1 MGQERPPR
9 LSLLLRELPSIP
21 AVLASRLRRA
31 RKVDLGLGEGGKLPP
46 VMVLP
51 GLLSSDSTTSFLRR
65 TLEVNGF
72 ATYGAK
78 LGFVTGITPEKLAQ
92 AEARLAQIFAQ
103 HGEKVVLVG
112 WSLGGVFGRVLAQ
125 RHPQYVKMV
134 VTLGTPFSGD
144 RHANNAWR
152 VYNALNDHTVDAP
165 SLPDD
170 PSSKPP
176 VHTVAV
182 WSAADGVIAP
192 ECARGH
198 PVERDTEHELS
209 ANHIGLG
216 CRRAAVEEIAGIVAR
231 ELAHIDAV
239 QGGSIP

>member
-1 MGQERPPR
+1 MAQEKPPR
-9 LSLLLRELPSIP
+9 LSLLLREFPSIP

-31 RKVDLGLGEGGKLPP
+31 RKVDLGPGESGKLPP

-72 ATYGAK
+72 ATYSAK

-92 AEARLAQIFAQ
+92 AEHRLAQIYTG

-134 VTLGTPFSGD
+134 VTLGTPFSGN

-165 SLPDD
+165 RLPDD
-170 PSSKPP
+170 PSAKPP

-182 WSAADGVIAP
+182 WSAKDGVIAP

-198 PVERDTEHELS
+198 SHERDAEHELS
-209 ANHIGLG
+209 ASHIGLG
-216 CRRAAVEEIAGIVAR
+216 CRRAAVEEVTTIVAR
-231 ELAHIDAV
+231 ELAKA
-239 QGGSIP
+239 GSMD